1 MIKKISH
8 IAIAV
13 KNIEE
18 ARSFYE
24 EILGLK
30 IEKIEE
36 VKDRKVKV
44 AFIPIGET
52 RIELVEPISE
62 DSPIKKFLE
71 ERGGGIHH
79 ICFEIKEIEKEMARL
94 KEKGIRLTS
103 DKPEKGAEG
112 NLISFIH
119 PKSTYGV
126 LIELNEKKE

>member
-13 KNIEE
+13 KSIEE
-18 ARSFYE
+18 ARNFYE

-36 VKDRKVKV
+36 IPERKVKV

-71 ERGGGIHH
+71 ERGGIHH
-79 ICFEIKEIEKEMARL
+79 ICFEVKEIEREMARL
-94 KEKGIRLTS
+94 KEKGIKFTS
-103 DKPEKGAEG
+103 EQPEKGAEG
-112 NLISFIH
+112 NLVCFIH
-119 PKSTYGV
+119 PKSSYGV
-126 LIELNEKKE
+126 LIEFNEKKA